1 MRATL
6 ESLRGTGSADE
17 PASEVTRVQ
26 PVCRS
31 SQEVPVGA
39 LEYHIFTPQRA
50 RDPLLEDAYEVWRS
64 VWLAAFES
72 VHGVYRL
79 HSDQFV
85 RQDQI
90 AVISAGGRCISL
102 MGLRCLDLSLARVR
116 DDSYFEP
123 WPDEVLASLDD
134 SIVGVTSNLAVHPDW
149 RGAVVTSPLAPGS
162 SARLSSVMIA
172 LSVRSSF
179 ASSVQSVIALTR
191 NNRSVDKLASSLGA
205 AKLGQITLHGA
216 DADIVRFDRA
226 NALTRGGVIDEL
238 WERRHQG

>member
-6 ESLRGTGSADE
+6 ESLRETGSFDD

-26 PVCRS
+26 PIGRP
-31 SQEVPVGA
+31 SQEVPVDA
-39 LEYHIFTPQRA
+39 LEYHIFSPQRA

-64 VWLAAFES
+64 VWLASFES

-102 MGLRCLDLSLARVR
+102 MGLRRLDLSLARVR
-116 DDSYFEP
+116 HDSYFEP
-123 WPDEVLASLDD
+123 WPDEVLASLPDR
-134 SIVGVTSNLAVHPDW
+134 IVGVTSNLAVHPDW
-149 RGAVVTSPLAPGS
+149 RGATVMSPRSPEDS
-162 SARLSSVMIA
+162 TRLSSLTIA

-179 ASSVQSVIALTR
+179 ASAVDSVIALTR
-191 NNRSVDKLASSLGA
+191 NDRSVDKLASSLGA
-205 AKLGQITLHGA
+205 AKLGQITMHRT

-226 NALTRGGVIDEL
+226 NAVTRGCVADEL